1 MSGKRPESGLHR
13 VVGVVV
19 LAIFVA
25 MPMVAWAQGIP
36 SAQVLGRDVQEAYE
50 KFKDVKDGANA
61 DYIPELAKVPS
72 ELFGVAIVTA
82 RGDVYTA
89 GDVDYAFSI
98 QSVSKP
104 FTAAL
109 VMQEQGSADVIREKI
124 GVEPTGMTFNSILAT
139 QVVKGVS
146 VNPLVNSGAIASV
159 SLVKAKSAQERFDKI
174 QKFFERLAGAK
185 LSVIEDVYQSE
196 AATNQRNRAH
206 AYILFVSDRIYSDPM
221 EAVDVYT
228 RQCSI
233 GVTGKQLAVMGA
245 TLANNGVNPIT
256 NQRVLD
262 AKYVPKVLAIMMTAG
277 FYDESGLWA
286 YTAGLPAKTG
296 VGGGIVAVVP
306 GRMAIVG
313 FSPRVN
319 EAGNSVRAM
328 KAIEYISD
336 QLGVNYS
343 AAGVST
349 PHFERPQGGHRRRRP
364 SRGLGSAARSRFGVL
379 LTRLRPRP

>member
-1 MSGKRPESGLHR
+1 MQRPHTL
-13 VVGVVV
+13 VLALLLAAFALVGVD
-19 LAIFVA
+19 AS
-25 MPMVAWAQGIP
+25 AQGIP
-36 SAQVLGRDVQEAYE
+36 SAQVLKRAVDEAYE
-50 KFKDVKDGANA
+50 KFKDVKEGANA

-104 FTAAL
+104 FTAGL

-124 GVEPTGMTFNSILAT
+124 GVEPTGMKFNSLLAT

-159 SLVKAKSAQERFDKI
+159 SMVKAKTASERFDKI
-174 QKFFERLAGAK
+174 MNFFERLAGAK

-233 GVTGKQLAVMGA
+233 GVTAKQLAVMGA

-256 NQRVLD
+256 HQRVLETR
-262 AKYVPKVLAIMMTAG
+262 YVPKVLAIMMMAG

-336 QLGVNYS
+336 QLGANV
-343 AAGVST
+343 
-349 PHFERPQGGHRRRRP
+349 F
-364 SRGLGSAARSRFGVL
+364 GSGR
-379 LTRLRPRP
+379 

>member
-1 MSGKRPESGLHR
+1 MWEIRSRTVLQR
-13 VVGVVV
+13 VVMVIV

-25 MPMVAWAQGIP
+25 APLAASAQAIP
-36 SAQVLGRDVQEAYE
+36 SAQVLSRAVQEAYD
-50 KFKDVKDGANA
+50 KFKDVKEGANA

-89 GDVDYAFSI
+89 GDVDYAFTI

-109 VMQEQGSADVIREKI
+109 VMQEQGSASVIAEKI
-124 GVEPTGMTFNSILAT
+124 GVEPTGLPFNSILAT
-139 QVVKGVS
+139 QILKPVS

-159 SLVKAKSAQERFDKI
+159 SLVKAKSAEERFGKI
-174 QKFFERLAGAK
+174 MDFFQRLAGDK
-185 LSVIEDVYQSE
+185 LTVIEDVYKSE

-206 AYILFVSDRIYSDPM
+206 AYILFVNDRIYSDAM

-233 GVTGKQLAVMGA
+233 GVTAKQLAVMGA
-245 TLANNGVNPIT
+245 TLANSGVNPVT
-256 NQRVLD
+256 NARVVD
-262 AKYVPKVLAIMMTAG
+262 ARYVPKVLAIMMMAG
-277 FYDESGLWA
+277 FYNESGMWA

-306 GRMAIVG
+306 GKMAIVG

-319 EAGNSVRAM
+319 EAGNSVRSM
-328 KAIEYISD
+328 RAIEYISD
-336 QLGVNYS
+336 QLGVN
-343 AAGVST
+343 V
-349 PHFERPQGGHRRRRP
+349 F
-364 SRGLGSAARSRFGVL
+364 GSGR
-379 LTRLRPRP
+379 

>member
-1 MSGKRPESGLHR
+1 MLVDCRHGAARRYAILLSLAA
-13 VVGVVV
+13 VVAAP
-19 LAIFVA
+19 LA
-25 MPMVAWAQGIP
+25 AQAQVIP
-36 SAQVLGRDVQEAYE
+36 SAQVLNRAVQEAHAR
-50 KFKDVKDGANA
+50 FRDVKDGATA
-61 DYIPELAKVPS
+61 DYIPELAKVPA

-82 RGDVYTA
+82 RGDIYTA

-109 VMQEQGSADVIREKI
+109 VMQQYGSADVILEKI
-124 GVEPTGMTFNSILAT
+124 GVEPTGLKFNSILAT
-139 QVVKGVS
+139 QIIPQVS

-159 SLVKAKSAQERFDKI
+159 SMVKAKGAQERFDTIMDFYEK
-174 QKFFERLAGAK
+174 LSAAD
-185 LSVIEDVYQSE
+185 LSVIEDVYRSE

-206 AYILFVSDRIYSDPM
+206 GYILFASDRMYSDPM

-233 GVTGKQLAVMGA
+233 GVTAKQLAVMGA

-256 NQRVLD
+256 GLRVLD
-262 AKYVPKVLAIMMTAG
+262 TRYVPRVLAIMMMAG
-277 FYDESGLWA
+277 FYNESGLWA

-306 GRMAIVG
+306 GKMAIVA

-319 EAGNSVRAM
+319 DAGNSVRAM
-328 KAIEYISD
+328 KAIEYITNE
-336 QLGVNYS
+336 LGVNI
-343 AAGVST
+343 
-349 PHFERPQGGHRRRRP
+349 F
-364 SRGLGSAARSRFGVL
+364 GSGR
-379 LTRLRPRP
+379 

>member
-1 MSGKRPESGLHR
+1 MNNMTLMETWRR
-13 VVGVVV
+13 GVLL
-19 LAIFVA
+19 LAWMLIMAVPLTTA
-25 MPMVAWAQGIP
+25 AQVIP
-36 SAQVLGRDVQEAYE
+36 SAQVLNRAVQEAYQ
-50 KFKDVKDGANA
+50 KFKDVNEGATA
-61 DYIPELAKVPS
+61 DYIPELAKVPAD
-72 ELFGVAIVTA
+72 LFGVAIVTA

-89 GDVDYAFSI
+89 GDVNYAFTI

-109 VMQEQGSADVIREKI
+109 VMQEHGNADVIREKI
-124 GVEPTGMTFNSILAT
+124 GVEPTGMKFNALLAT

-159 SLVKAKSAQERFDKI
+159 SLVKARTAEERFGKI
-174 QKFFERLAGAK
+174 QNFYEALAGEK
-185 LSVIEDVYQSE
+185 LSVIEDVYKSE

-233 GVTGKQLAVMGA
+233 GITARQLAVMGA
-245 TLANNGVNPIT
+245 TLANSGINPIT
-256 NQRVLD
+256 NVRVLNS
-262 AKYVPKVLAIMMTAG
+262 KFVPKVLAVMMTAG
-277 FYDESGLWA
+277 FYDESGVWA

-306 GRMAIVG
+306 GKMAIVG

-328 KAIEYISD
+328 KAIEFISNE
-336 QLGVNYS
+336 LGVNL
-343 AAGVST
+343 
-349 PHFERPQGGHRRRRP
+349 F
-364 SRGLGSAARSRFGVL
+364 GSGR
-379 LTRLRPRP
+379 

>member
-1 MSGKRPESGLHR
+1 MKSNNRSFTGWR
-13 VVGVVV
+13 VMLVAVLV
-19 LAIFVA
+19 LA
-25 MPMVAWAQGIP
+25 PAWASAQVIP
-36 SAQVLGRDVQEAYE
+36 SAQVLNRVVQEAHAR
-50 KFKDVKDGANA
+50 FKDVKEGANA

-109 VMQEQGSADVIREKI
+109 VMQQHGSANVILEKI
-124 GVEPTGMTFNSILAT
+124 GVEPTGLKFNSILAT
-139 QVVKGVS
+139 QIIPQVS

-159 SLVKAKSAQERFDKI
+159 SLVKAKSPQERFDTI
-174 QKFFERLAGAK
+174 INFYEK
-185 LSVIEDVYQSE
+185 LSAADLTVIEDVYQSE

-206 AYILFVSDRIYSDPM
+206 GYILTASERMYSDPM

-233 GVTGKQLAVMGA
+233 GVTAKQLAVMGA

-256 NQRVLD
+256 GARVID
-262 AKYVPKVLAIMMTAG
+262 TRYVPKVLAIMMMAG
-277 FYDESGLWA
+277 FYNESGLWA

-306 GRMAIVG
+306 GKMAIVG

-319 EAGNSVRAM
+319 DAGNSVRAM
-328 KAIEYISD
+328 KAIEYITD
-336 QLGVNYS
+336 ELGVNM
-343 AAGVST
+343 
-349 PHFERPQGGHRRRRP
+349 F
-364 SRGLGSAARSRFGVL
+364 GSGR
-379 LTRLRPRP
+379 

>member
-1 MSGKRPESGLHR
+1 MNTAVRAVSRTAGIVLVALVFGFGAAQARGPIPQDLQP
-13 VVGVVV
+13 VVK
-19 LAIFVA
+19 A
-25 MPMVAWAQGIP
+25 
-36 SAQVLGRDVQEAYE
+36 AYE
-50 KFKDVKDGANA
+50 KFKDDKSGKNA

-72 ELFGVAIVTA
+72 ELFGVVIVTA
-82 RGDVYTA
+82 KGTVVTA

-109 VMQEQGSADVIREKI
+109 VMQQQGDQAIKDKI
-124 GVEPTGMTFNSILAT
+124 GVEPTGLKFNAILAT
-139 QVVKGVS
+139 QIIPEVS

-159 SLVKAKSAQERFDKI
+159 SMVQAKDAKERFARI
-174 QKFFERLAGAK
+174 LGFFNDLSGAK
-185 LSVIEDVYQSE
+185 LTVIESVYKSE

-206 AYILFVSDRIYSDPM
+206 GYILAASERIYSNPM

-233 GVTGKQLAVMGA
+233 GVTAKQLAVMGA
-245 TLANNGVNPIT
+245 TLANSGVNPISDA
-256 NQRVLD
+256 RVID
-262 AKYVPKVLAIMMTAG
+262 ARYIPKVLAIMMMAG
-277 FYDESGLWA
+277 FYNESGMWA

-306 GRMAIVG
+306 GKMAIVG

-319 EAGNSVRAM
+319 EAGNSVRSM

-336 QLGVNYS
+336 QLGVN
-343 AAGVST
+343 V
-349 PHFERPQGGHRRRRP
+349 F
-364 SRGLGSAARSRFGVL
+364 GSGR
-379 LTRLRPRP
+379 

>member
-1 MSGKRPESGLHR
+1 MLLDRCFDARRLR
-13 VVGVVV
+13 MMCLALVVV
-19 LAIFVA
+19 VSLPAG
-25 MPMVAWAQGIP
+25 AQNIP
-36 SAQVLGRDVQEAYE
+36 DAQVLARVVKEAHAR
-50 KFKDVKDGANA
+50 FKDVKDGANA

-82 RGDVYTA
+82 KGEVHTA
-89 GDVDYAFSI
+89 GDVDYPFSI

-109 VMQEQGSADVIREKI
+109 VMQQHGSPDVILEKI
-124 GVEPTGMTFNSILAT
+124 GVEPTGQKFNSILAT
-139 QVVKGVS
+139 QIIPQVS

-159 SLVKAKSAQERFDKI
+159 SLVKAGSAQERFDSI
-174 QKFFERLAGAK
+174 MAFFEKLAAAD

-206 AYILFVSDRIYSDPM
+206 AYILSASDRMYAEPM

-233 GVTGKQLAVMGA
+233 GVTAKQLATMGA
-245 TLANNGVNPIT
+245 TLANAGVNPISGA
-256 NQRVLD
+256 RVID
-262 AKYVPKVLAIMMTAG
+262 ARYVPKVLAIMMMAG
-277 FYDESGLWA
+277 FYNESGVWA

-319 EAGNSVRAM
+319 DAGNSVRSM
-328 KAIEYISD
+328 KAIEYITE
-336 QLGVNYS
+336 QLGVNL
-343 AAGVST
+343 
-349 PHFERPQGGHRRRRP
+349 F
-364 SRGLGSAARSRFGVL
+364 GSGR
-379 LTRLRPRP
+379 